1 MKSNYNQLG
10 QYIEMVSRT
19 NSDLKYGIEDVRG
32 CSNTKQM
39 MQTRANLIG
48 RTYEKFIV
56 LRPQE
61 FVFNRRT
68 TRNGEKIGMAYN
80 NTDREYI
87 FTNDYVAFRVKQ
99 EYLDKL
105 LPDYLYMFFC
115 RDEFDRYARYKST
128 GSATEFFNWEDMCA
142 VPFEIPPMDF
152 QQLVVNAYKV
162 LNERIETKQKINDNL
177 EETAQSLFQEQ
188 FAAFYNENELPDG
201 YSIATLDSLCSIKG
215 GKRLP
220 ADGEL
225 LDTPTA
231 HPYIR
236 VRDLGSNRYVCL
248 TNQFQYID
256 EETHSAISR
265 YIVNTNDIVISIVG
279 TIGLIGKIHTSLNN
293 ANLTENCV
301 KLANIHTVTPD
312 YLYYTLCYK
321 KQIKEIELLT
331 VGAVQSKLPMYN
343 IQSMKIL
350 VPPIEVIEDFQHKFD
365 IFNEQIEANTIE
377 IQRLYELQSVLLAK
391 LAY

>member
-1 MKSNYNQLG
+1 MELTKCKLGELITQRREKNDGSDLPICGVSKDGLIPPKQKDADTSIYNVFYRDDFIFNPARMELNSIAINDMYDRAICSSLYEVFYVHRTDLLLPHYLELIIRQKWFTRYCKFLG
-10 QYIEMVSRT
+10 QGS
-19 NSDLKYGIEDVRG
+19 
-32 CSNTKQM
+32 
-39 MQTRANLIG
+39 A
-48 RTYEKFIV
+48 
-56 LRPQE
+56 
-61 FVFNRRT
+61 
-68 TRNGEKIGMAYN
+68 
-80 NTDREYI
+80 REYCRFGNI
-87 FTNDYVAFRVKQ
+87 SEIEIEFPPIEEQQKIV
-99 EYLDKL
+99 EYNTAI
-105 LPDYLYMFFC
+105 
-115 RDEFDRYARYKST
+115 E
-128 GSATEFFNWEDMCA
+128 N
-142 VPFEIPPMDF
+142 
-152 QQLVVNAYKV
+152 
-162 LNERIETKQKINDNL
+162 RIALKQKINDNL

-350 VPPIEVIEDFQHKFD
+350 VPPAEVIEDFQHKFD

>member
-99 EYLDKL
+99 KYLDKL
-105 LPDYLYMFFC
+105 LPDYLYLFFC

-142 VPFEIPPMDF
+142 VPFEIPQMDF
-152 QQLVVNAYKV
+152 QQLIVNAYKV

-177 EETAQSLFQEQ
+177 EETASAIFKSYFVTFEHYGGNMPKNWKQATIGDVVSVSRGASPRPIQDYISQSGMPWVKISDASSSVSKYLFKTAEYIIPEGIQNSRTVTKGMMIVSNSASPGLPMIMEITACVHDGWLIIDDYDCVTQEFMYYHFLNERQSLISSSNGSVF
-188 FAAFYNENELPDG
+188 NNLKIDIVK
-201 YSIATLDSLCSIKG
+201 S
-215 GKRLP
+215 
-220 ADGEL
+220 
-225 LDTPTA
+225 
-231 HPYIR
+231 HPI
-236 VRDLGSNRYVCL
+236 
-248 TNQFQYID
+248 IIPD
-256 EETHSAISR
+256 EETMTKVTQQFRRLNKAI
-265 YIVNTNDIVISIVG
+265 
-279 TIGLIGKIHTSLNN
+279 KQN
-293 ANLTENCV
+293 A
-301 KLANIHTVTPD
+301 
-312 YLYYTLCYK
+312 
-321 KQIKEIELLT
+321 KEINSLVELQYNLL
-331 VGAVQSKLPMYN
+331 SKLSNY
-343 IQSMKIL
+343 
-350 VPPIEVIEDFQHKFD
+350 
-365 IFNEQIEANTIE
+365 
-377 IQRLYELQSVLLAK
+377 
-391 LAY
+391 

>member
-105 LPDYLYMFFC
+105 LPDYLYLFFC

-142 VPFEIPPMDF
+142 VPFEIPQMDF
-152 QQLVVNAYKV
+152 QQLIVNAYKV

-177 EETAQSLFQEQ
+177 EETASAIFKSYFVTFEHYGGNMPKNWKQATIGDVVSVSRGASPRPIQDYISQSGMPWVKISDASSSVSKYLFKTAEYIIPEGIQNSRTVTKGMMIVSNSASPGLPMIMEITACVHDGWLIIDDYDCVTQEFMYYHFLNERQSLISSSNGSVF
-188 FAAFYNENELPDG
+188 NNLKIDIVK
-201 YSIATLDSLCSIKG
+201 S
-215 GKRLP
+215 
-220 ADGEL
+220 
-225 LDTPTA
+225 
-231 HPYIR
+231 HPI
-236 VRDLGSNRYVCL
+236 
-248 TNQFQYID
+248 IIPD
-256 EETHSAISR
+256 EETMTKVTQQFRRLNKAI
-265 YIVNTNDIVISIVG
+265 
-279 TIGLIGKIHTSLNN
+279 KQN
-293 ANLTENCV
+293 A
-301 KLANIHTVTPD
+301 
-312 YLYYTLCYK
+312 
-321 KQIKEIELLT
+321 KEINSLVELQYNLL
-331 VGAVQSKLPMYN
+331 SKLSNY
-343 IQSMKIL
+343 
-350 VPPIEVIEDFQHKFD
+350 
-365 IFNEQIEANTIE
+365 
-377 IQRLYELQSVLLAK
+377 
-391 LAY
+391 

>member
-177 EETAQSLFQEQ
+177 EATAQAYFDNLFFSCDDTDCTLADIALVNPSRPLSKGVEARCFDMSTLPTSGCIPTGDTTKPYNGGVRFINGDTLIARITPCLENGKAAYINILNEGEVAFGSTEYIVFASKDDIPSCFYYFLIRNSKFVTFALQ
-188 FAAFYNENELPDG
+188 FMNGSSGRQRVSGEELASFPLMIPSKEKLAAFNKVGKLVLEQMKEATEEIQFLKQLQET
-201 YSIATLDSLCSIKG
+201 ITATLS
-215 GKRLP
+215 
-220 ADGEL
+220 
-225 LDTPTA
+225 
-231 HPYIR
+231 
-236 VRDLGSNRYVCL
+236 SN
-248 TNQFQYID
+248 
-256 EETHSAISR
+256 
-265 YIVNTNDIVISIVG
+265 
-279 TIGLIGKIHTSLNN
+279 
-293 ANLTENCV
+293 
-301 KLANIHTVTPD
+301 
-312 YLYYTLCYK
+312 
-321 KQIKEIELLT
+321 
-331 VGAVQSKLPMYN
+331 
-343 IQSMKIL
+343 
-350 VPPIEVIEDFQHKFD
+350 
-365 IFNEQIEANTIE
+365 
-377 IQRLYELQSVLLAK
+377 
-391 LAY
+391 

>member
-1 MKSNYNQLG
+1 MYKTIEELVTKVDERNSDGTISELIGVSIDKCFIKSVANTNGTDLSKYKIIRRNDFAVSLMQ
-10 QYIEMVSRT
+10 VSR
-19 NSDLKYGIEDVRG
+19 DGKIPIARLEE
-32 CSNTKQM
+32 
-39 MQTRANLIG
+39 
-48 RTYEKFIV
+48 YEEAIMS
-56 LRPQE
+56 P
-61 FVFNRRT
+61 
-68 TRNGEKIGMAYN
+68 AYP
-80 NTDREYI
+80 I
-87 FTNDYVAFRVKQ
+87 FRVKDKNIILP
-99 EYLDKL
+99 EYLEMWFKR
-105 LPDYLYMFFC
+105 P
-115 RDEFDRYARYKST
+115 EFDREAAFIAVGGVR
-128 GSATEFFNWEDMCA
+128 GSMPWEEFAKMKLP
-142 VPFEIPPMDF
+142 VPPIEK
-152 QQLVVNAYKV
+152 QQKIVNAYKIV
-162 LNERIETKQKINDNL
+162 TDRIALKQRINDNL
-177 EETAQSLFQEQ
+177 EATAQSLFQEQ

-350 VPPIEVIEDFQHKFD
+350 VPPTEVIEDFQHKFD

>member
-105 LPDYLYMFFC
+105 LPDYLYLFFC

-162 LNERIETKQKINDNL
+162 LNKRIETKQKINDNL
-177 EETAQSLFQEQ
+177 EATAQSLFQEQ

-350 VPPIEVIEDFQHKFD
+350 VPPTEVIEDFQHKFD

>member
-1 MKSNYNQLG
+1 MKSNYDILG
-10 QYIEMVSRT
+10 NHIR
-19 NSDLKYGIEDVRG
+19 
-32 CSNTKQM
+32 
-39 MQTRANLIG
+39 LIDA
-48 RTYEKFIV
+48 R
-56 LRPQE
+56 
-61 FVFNRRT
+61 NR
-68 TRNGEKIGMAYN
+68 ESI
-80 NTDREYI
+80 TDRVLGI
-87 FTNDYVAFRVKQ
+87 NIDKFFMPSVANVIGTDLSK
-99 EYLDKL
+99 YKL
-105 LPDYLYMFFC
+105 ITKGKFACNPMHVGRDERLPVALYDEEEPAIVSPAYFMFEVIDNSILNEDYLMMWF
-115 RDEFDRYARYKST
+115 RRPEFDRICWLHT
-128 GSATEFFNWEDMCA
+128 DGSVRGGITWDDICRLELPIPPIEKQ
-142 VPFEIPPMDF
+142 FEI
-152 QQLVVNAYKV
+152 VNSYKAIT
-162 LNERIETKQKINDNL
+162 ERIALKQKINDNL
-177 EETAQSLFQEQ
+177 EATAQSLFQEQ

-350 VPPIEVIEDFQHKFD
+350 VPPTEVIEDFQHKFD

>member
-56 LRPQE
+56 LKPRE

-80 NTDREYI
+80 NSDREYI
-87 FTNDYVAFRVKQ
+87 FTNDYVAFRVKR

-105 LPDYLYMFFC
+105 LPDYLYLFFC

-152 QQLVVNAYKV
+152 QQLVVNTYKV
-162 LNERIETKQKINDNL
+162 LNERIEIKRKINDNL
-177 EETAQSLFQEQ
+177 VA
-188 FAAFYNENELPDG
+188 
-201 YSIATLDSLCSIKG
+201 
-215 GKRLP
+215 
-220 ADGEL
+220 
-225 LDTPTA
+225 
-231 HPYIR
+231 
-236 VRDLGSNRYVCL
+236 
-248 TNQFQYID
+248 
-256 EETHSAISR
+256 
-265 YIVNTNDIVISIVG
+265 
-279 TIGLIGKIHTSLNN
+279 
-293 ANLTENCV
+293 
-301 KLANIHTVTPD
+301 
-312 YLYYTLCYK
+312 
-321 KQIKEIELLT
+321 
-331 VGAVQSKLPMYN
+331 
-343 IQSMKIL
+343 
-350 VPPIEVIEDFQHKFD
+350 
-365 IFNEQIEANTIE
+365 
-377 IQRLYELQSVLLAK
+377 
-391 LAY
+391 

>member
-177 EETAQSLFQEQ
+177 EEAANAIFKSYFVTFEHYGGNMPQNWKQATIGDVVSVSRGASPRPIQDYISQSGMPWVKISDASSSVSKYLFKTAEYIIPEGIQNSRTVTKGMMIVSNSASPGLPMIMEITACVHDGWLIIDDYDCVTQEFMYYHFLNERQSLISSSNGSVF
-188 FAAFYNENELPDG
+188 NNLKIDIVK
-201 YSIATLDSLCSIKG
+201 S
-215 GKRLP
+215 
-220 ADGEL
+220 
-225 LDTPTA
+225 
-231 HPYIR
+231 HPI
-236 VRDLGSNRYVCL
+236 
-248 TNQFQYID
+248 IIPD
-256 EETHSAISR
+256 EETMAKVTQQFRHLNKAI
-265 YIVNTNDIVISIVG
+265 
-279 TIGLIGKIHTSLNN
+279 KQN
-293 ANLTENCV
+293 A
-301 KLANIHTVTPD
+301 
-312 YLYYTLCYK
+312 
-321 KQIKEIELLT
+321 KEINSLVELQYNLL
-331 VGAVQSKLPMYN
+331 SKLSNY
-343 IQSMKIL
+343 
-350 VPPIEVIEDFQHKFD
+350 
-365 IFNEQIEANTIE
+365 
-377 IQRLYELQSVLLAK
+377 
-391 LAY
+391 

>member
-152 QQLVVNAYKV
+152 QQLIVNAYKV

-177 EETAQSLFQEQ
+177 EEAASAIFKSYFVTFEHYGGNMPQNWKQATIGDVVSVSRGASPRPIQDYISQSGMPWVKISDASSSVSKYLFKTAEYIIPEGTQNSRTVTKGMMIVSNSASPGLPMIMEITACVHDGWLIIDDYDCVTQEFMYYHFLNERQSLISSSNGSVF
-188 FAAFYNENELPDG
+188 NNLKIDIVK
-201 YSIATLDSLCSIKG
+201 S
-215 GKRLP
+215 
-220 ADGEL
+220 
-225 LDTPTA
+225 
-231 HPYIR
+231 HPIII
-236 VRDLGSNRYVCL
+236 
-248 TNQFQYID
+248 TD
-256 EETHSAISR
+256 EETMTKVTQQFRQLNKAI
-265 YIVNTNDIVISIVG
+265 
-279 TIGLIGKIHTSLNN
+279 KQN
-293 ANLTENCV
+293 A
-301 KLANIHTVTPD
+301 
-312 YLYYTLCYK
+312 
-321 KQIKEIELLT
+321 KEINSLVELQDNLL
-331 VGAVQSKLPMYN
+331 SKLSNY
-343 IQSMKIL
+343 
-350 VPPIEVIEDFQHKFD
+350 
-365 IFNEQIEANTIE
+365 
-377 IQRLYELQSVLLAK
+377 
-391 LAY
+391 

>member
-105 LPDYLYMFFC
+105 LPDYLYLFFC

-128 GSATEFFNWEDMCA
+128 GSATEFFNWEEMCA
-142 VPFEIPPMDF
+142 VPFEIPQMDF
-152 QQLVVNAYKV
+152 QQLIVNAYKV

-177 EETAQSLFQEQ
+177 EETASAIFKSYFVTFEHYGGNMPKNWKQATIGDVVSVSRGASPRPIQDYISQSGMPWVKISDASSSVSKYLFKTAEYIIPEGIQNSRTVTKGMMIVSNSASPGLPMIMEITACVHDGWLIIDDYDCVTQEFMYYHFLNERQSLISSSNGSVF
-188 FAAFYNENELPDG
+188 NNLKIDIVK
-201 YSIATLDSLCSIKG
+201 S
-215 GKRLP
+215 
-220 ADGEL
+220 
-225 LDTPTA
+225 
-231 HPYIR
+231 HPI
-236 VRDLGSNRYVCL
+236 
-248 TNQFQYID
+248 IIPD
-256 EETHSAISR
+256 EETMTKVTQQFRRLNKAI
-265 YIVNTNDIVISIVG
+265 
-279 TIGLIGKIHTSLNN
+279 KQN
-293 ANLTENCV
+293 A
-301 KLANIHTVTPD
+301 
-312 YLYYTLCYK
+312 
-321 KQIKEIELLT
+321 KEINSLVELQYNLL
-331 VGAVQSKLPMYN
+331 SKLSNY
-343 IQSMKIL
+343 
-350 VPPIEVIEDFQHKFD
+350 
-365 IFNEQIEANTIE
+365 
-377 IQRLYELQSVLLAK
+377 
-391 LAY
+391 

>member
-1 MKSNYNQLG
+1 
-10 QYIEMVSRT
+10 
-19 NSDLKYGIEDVRG
+19 
-32 CSNTKQM
+32 
-39 MQTRANLIG
+39 
-48 RTYEKFIV
+48 
-56 LRPQE
+56 
-61 FVFNRRT
+61 
-68 TRNGEKIGMAYN
+68 
-80 NTDREYI
+80 
-87 FTNDYVAFRVKQ
+87 
-99 EYLDKL
+99 
-105 LPDYLYMFFC
+105 
-115 RDEFDRYARYKST
+115 
-128 GSATEFFNWEDMCA
+128 
-142 VPFEIPPMDF
+142 
-152 QQLVVNAYKV
+152 
-162 LNERIETKQKINDNL
+162 
-177 EETAQSLFQEQ
+177 LFQEQ

-225 LDTPTA
+225 LDAPTA

-331 VGAVQSKLPMYN
+331 VGAVQYKLPMYN

-350 VPPIEVIEDFQHKFD
+350 VPPTEVIEDFQHKFD